1 MADPVAR
8 EPLRLW
14 LTSRSQYEDGFFCPR
29 SRQLQ
34 YHSGPSGYGMKRKA
48 ESLPLA
54 TGTSIDAPITAV
66 LQWVQKNPQDLSGV
80 EAVARDAITVSKAAY
95 LKKVELRGIQ
105 NLSQDETQEIVV
117 AEQLILIDALVWCW
131 VLEALDDYLSR
142 YAIVSVQAPEELV
155 LDCTCGLGDRIGTFR
170 NHHDRGCD
178 GIGLMGRL
186 DLISRAHAT
195 GELCYH
201 EFKTAG
207 SLGSSWEQQWADKL
221 QFVMGVAGAEARLEE
236 AITEHAVYGL
246 LKGARRHKDR
256 LSDGTYGGPII
267 QDSRLVYPFRNPGS
281 PPVEP
286 EDWQMEYDRVDE
298 LTGEKRRL
306 SRKYQKTF
314 LGENTEAGA
323 AALAE
328 GMSLGE
334 YWTRIAPP
342 KVRQNHIAYIGPL
355 RISQTMKRRLLRQ
368 VVAVERDWQRK
379 AWAIYEAFDKAD
391 GQWDDDGFQIALDEH
406 APCSWECKKYTSRYA
421 CQFHKMCFEEAGWSE
436 PLDSAFYI
444 PRRPHHAAELQQA
457 EDRGLA
463 PPEEGME
470 EDDDAT

>member
-1 MADPVAR
+1 MA

-48 ESLPLA
+48 QSLPLA
-54 TGTSIDAPITAV
+54 TGTHVDEPLTAILRHV
-66 LQWVQKNPQDLSGV
+66 MEHSGDLSGV
-80 EAVARDAITVSKAAY
+80 PEVTRTACNASKQKY
-95 LKKVELRGIQ
+95 LTLVEQRGIA
-105 NLSQDETQEIVV
+105 NLDPNETQEIIVE
-117 AEQLILIDALVWCW
+117 EQLILIDALVWSW

-142 YAIVSVQAPEELV
+142 YAVVSVQANEELV
-155 LDCTCGLGDRIGTFR
+155 LDCTCGLGDKIGNFQ

-207 SLGSSWEQQWADKL
+207 SLGPSWEQQWADKL
-221 QFVMGVAGAEARLEE
+221 QFVMGVAGAEARLDE

-246 LKGARRHKDR
+246 IKGARRHKDR

-267 QDSRLVYPFRNPGS
+267 QDSRLVYPYHNPGS

-286 EDWQMEYDRVDE
+286 EDWQCEYNQVDE
-298 LTGEKRRL
+298 VTGETRRL

-314 LGENTEAGA
+314 IGLNEEAKTA
-323 AALAE
+323 AADE

-342 KVRQNHIAYIGPL
+342 KIRQAHITYIGPL
-355 RISQTMKRRLLRQ
+355 RINPTMKGKLLRQ
-368 VVAVERDWQRK
+368 VVAVERDWQRR
-379 AWAIYEAFDKAD
+379 AWAIYEAYDAAK
-391 GQWDDDGFQIALDEH
+391 GQWDHPDFQAAMDEH

-421 CQFHKMCFEEAGWSE
+421 CQFHQQCFEEAGWDD
-436 PLDSAFYI
+436 PLGGEYYI

-463 PPEEGME
+463 PPPEGME
-470 EDDDAT
+470 EDTDGT